1 MVSLYRDLPSIRY
14 AKQKSLTTPADVV
27 MEYAYGRS
35 DHRVDQEDFGPDYHD
50 AVLEAGKTA
59 GLLKQM
65 IWIFHLMQSLPE
77 WLAVLLS
84 PSFDLVLRIQRV
96 SQEQPHVHR
105 KM

>member
-1 MVSLYRDLPSIRY
+1 MKRI
-14 AKQKSLTTPADVV
+14 DVV

-50 AVLEAGKTA
+50 AVLEAGKNA

-65 IWIFHLMQSLPE
+65 IWIFYIMKSIPD
-77 WLAVLLS
+77 WLAILLS

-96 SQEQPHVHR
+96 SCSSCIVFLMP
-105 KM
+105 